1 MPDTTTLG
9 VEEEYL
15 LVDGEGLPVARSAQ
29 VLARARGDDG
39 IGDADL
45 QHELLEVQVEV
56 ATTVCTELA
65 DVREQ
70 LTSLRSGLAA
80 AAAGSGCRLA
90 AVGTAPLAP
99 AGADPAPV
107 TDKPRYRSMLDQAP
121 ALVEEQLINGMH
133 VHVGVPD
140 RGAGL
145 AVLAAVRPWLPL
157 LLGLSANSPFWRG
170 RDSGFASFRAVHFAR
185 WPVEGL
191 RRCSPPSTTTSA
203 GSTTC
208 WPPARSS
215 TGASCTGTPGSRS
228 TSRRSRCGS
237 PTSSWDVD
245 SAVVLAGLV
254 RAIGE
259 PLSPGRPGQQPLPVE
274 LLRAATWPAARHGLD
289 GDLFDPRERRSV
301 PVSRLVD
308 GLLTELEKPLRE
320 LGDLDLVTAG
330 VERVLREGNG
340 AARQRAAL
348 AQRELGAVLELVA
361 QPVRS

>member
-56 ATTVCTELA
+56 ATTVCSELA

-80 AAAGSGCRLA
+80 AAAASGCRLA

-99 AGADPAPV
+99 ADADPAPV

-170 RDSGFASFRAVHFAR
+170 RDSGFASFSAVHFAR

-237 PTSSWDVD
+237 PTSSWTPTARWCSPGWCGRSVTP
-245 SAVVLAGLV
+245 
-254 RAIGE
+254 R
-259 PLSPGRPGQQPLPVE
+259 SPGRPGTASRCPSSCCGP
-274 LLRAATWPAARHGLD
+274 RPGRRPGTGSTATSSTRGSGGPCRCPGSSTA
-289 GDLFDPRERRSV
+289 
-301 PVSRLVD
+301 
-308 GLLTELEKPLRE
+308 LLTELEKPLRE

-348 AQRELGAVLELVA
+348 GSVA
-361 QPVRS
+361 WRACSSW